1 VQYPKTAKNWF
12 SASAFSPT
20 VAGTFGNLP
29 FNSVRGPGRQ
39 NWNLALFKS
48 FVFSESRG
56 SKLEFRAEFFNAFN
70 HTEFN
75 NVSNSFT
82 NGDFGAVTSAHDPRE
97 IQLGLKLYF

>member
-1 VQYPKTAKNWF
+1 LVRRSVFT
-12 SASAFSPT
+12 PT
-20 VAGTFGNLP
+20 VAGTWGNTP
-29 FNSVRGPGRQ
+29 FNALRGPGRQ
-39 NWNLALFKS
+39 NWNLSVFKS

-75 NVSNSFT
+75 GVNT
-82 NGDFGAVTSAHDPRE
+82 NLSGGGFGAVNSAHDPRE